1 METAPSQSLYVKN
14 LNDSLSK
21 QDLRTNLYLL
31 FSTYGAV
38 LDVVALKTQKM
49 RGQAHIVYKD
59 IATASQA
66 MRETDG
72 MEFFGKPMT
81 VRYAKTKSDM
91 ISKLEGTYVPS
102 QRQSETNGTNGTSQ
116 NNKRPRDE
124 SDEEDE

>member
-102 QRQSETNGTNGTSQ
+102 QRQSETNGMNGTSQ